1 MEIGVHRLHLKGAD
15 QLSDDVLKD
24 RLIKAD
30 DERLFLV
37 AEAFRRG
44 WQQQEI
50 QDLTKIDWWFL
61 DKVEGIIKFEAIIAG
76 ESELTYETLYR
87 Y

>member
-1 MEIGVHRLHLKGAD
+1 
-15 QLSDDVLKD
+15 
-24 RLIKAD
+24 KAD

-61 DKVEGIIKFEAIIAG
+61 DKVEGIVKFEAIIAG
-76 ESELTYETLYR
+76 ESELTYETLYQAKR
-87 Y
+87 KGFTDRSIAEIRSMGQTDSMTT